1 MTEYLIGI
9 GSALWLGILTSI
21 SPCPLATNI
30 AAISYIG
37 RKVGSSRQI
46 FLSGLLYTVGR
57 TAAYLA
63 LAIVLVASVLSVPQI
78 SLFLQKYMHL
88 VLGPILIVVGMFLMG
103 LIEFNLGGGGMGD
116 GLQKRVDRMGIWGAL
131 LLGIVFAL
139 TFCPTSAALFFGSLV
154 PLSLKVNSSVT
165 LPAVYGVG
173 TALPVIVFAVLLAT
187 SAQSVGKAYNMLAKI
202 EWWARMATGLIFILV
217 GVHFSLKYVHRIDLV
232 NPVWRYLRE
241 GIL

>member
-1 MTEYLIGI
+1 MTEFIVGV
-9 GSALWLGILTSI
+9 GSALWLGTLTSI

-37 RKVGSSRQI
+37 RKVGNSRQV
-46 FLSGLLYTVGR
+46 FLTGLLYTLGR
-57 TAAYLA
+57 TLAYLA
-63 LAIVLVASVLSVPQI
+63 LAVVLVASVLSVPQI

-88 VLGPILIVVGMFLMG
+88 ALGPLLIIVGMFLLG
-103 LIEFNLGGGGMGD
+103 LIELSMSGGGMGE
-116 GLQKRVDRMGIWGAL
+116 GLQKRVDAMGIWGAL
-131 LLGIVFAL
+131 LLGMVFAL

-187 SAQSVGKAYNMLAKI
+187 SAQSVGKAYNVLAKI
-202 EWWARMATGLIFILV
+202 EWWARMLTGVIFILV
-217 GVHFSLKYVHRIDLV
+217 GIYFSLKYVFQVL
-232 NPVWRYLRE
+232 
-241 GIL
+241 

>member
-1 MTEYLIGI
+1 MTEFIIGV
-9 GSALWLGILTSI
+9 GSALWLGVLTSI

-37 RKVGSSRQI
+37 RKVGNSRQV
-46 FLSGLLYTVGR
+46 FLTGLLYTLGR
-57 TAAYLA
+57 TVAYLA
-63 LAIVLVASVLSVPQI
+63 LAFILVASVLSVPQI
-78 SLFLQKYMHL
+78 SMFLQKYMHL
-88 VLGPILIVVGMFLMG
+88 ALGPILIIVGMFLLG
-103 LIEFNLGGGGMGD
+103 LIELSMGGGGMGQ
-116 GLQKRVDRMGIWGAL
+116 GLQKRVDAMGIWGAL

-187 SAQSVGKAYNMLAKI
+187 SAQSVGKAYNVLAKI
-202 EWWARMATGLIFILV
+202 EWWARMLTGAIFVLV
-217 GVHFSLKYVHRIDLV
+217 GIYFSLKHVFHVL
-232 NPVWRYLRE
+232 
-241 GIL
+241 